1 MIAGASAALSTR
13 RVVSQGARTVFL
25 NLSES
30 AFAAIAIATL
40 AVVGLVVFGR
50 RAADR
55 ARDLGIVSHQW
66 IVQHR
71 DPPSV
76 DSR

>member
-1 MIAGASAALSTR
+1 VALH
-13 RVVSQGARTVFL
+13 F
-25 NLSES
+25 SES
-30 AFAAIAIATL
+30 AFAAIAVATL
-40 AVVGLVVFGR
+40 AVVGLFALGR

-71 DPPSV
+71 EPPSH
-76 DSR
+76 DAR